1 MKVNQEI
8 LEKIKLLQE
17 SGIKNKAIK
26 DLLQLSDSTLHR
38 AKMANYKISNYKSNR
53 KKQDLK
59 LEELDLP
66 TWNEI
71 YHNEVMQKLDE
82 ISIRL
87 EVLEKSNKIK
97 KGSWWKKD

>member
-8 LEKIKLLQE
+8 LDKIKLLQE

-26 DLLQLSDSTLHR
+26 DLLKLSDSTLHR
-38 AKMANYKISNYKSNR
+38 AKMADYKISNYKSNR
-53 KKQDLK
+53 KKHLN